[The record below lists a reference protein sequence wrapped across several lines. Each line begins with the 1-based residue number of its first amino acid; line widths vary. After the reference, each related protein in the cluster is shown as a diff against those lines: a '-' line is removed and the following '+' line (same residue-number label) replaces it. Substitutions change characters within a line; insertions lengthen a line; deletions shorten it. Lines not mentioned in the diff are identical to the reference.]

1 MTRKDF
7 FIIARV
13 LKAYSAEGGVT
24 VERDE
29 IAYKLAEDMAL
40 AYPRFDRRKF
50 LVACGVYDKA
60 IDEGR
65 FIYERSI

>member
-13 LKAYSAEGGVT
+13 LAKYSSNGVT
-24 VERDE
+24 IERDE
-29 IAYKLAEDMAL
+29 IAYKLAEDMAI

-50 LVACGVYDKA
+50 LVACGVYKKEA
-60 IDEGR
+60 VA
-65 FIYERSI
+65 

>member
-7 FIIARV
+7 AIIARV
-13 LKAYSAEGGVT
+13 LNKYSSNGVT
-24 VERDE
+24 IERDE

-50 LVACGVYDKA
+50 LVACGVYKKEA
-60 IDEGR
+60 VA
-65 FIYERSI
+65 

>member
-13 LKAYSAEGGVT
+13 LKEYSAEGGVT
-24 VERDE
+24 IERDD
-29 IAYKLAEDMAL
+29 IAHRLANEMAI

-50 LVACGVYDKA
+50 LVACGVYEKA
-60 IDEGR
+60 VA
-65 FIYERSI
+65 

>member
-13 LKAYSAEGGVT
+13 LANYSSNGVT
-24 VERDE
+24 IERDE
-29 IAYKLAEDMAL
+29 IAYKLAEEMAI

-50 LVACGVYDKA
+50 LVACGVYKKA
-60 IDEGR
+60 VAV
-65 FIYERSI
+65 

>member
-7 FIIARV
+7 AIIARV
-13 LKAYSAEGGVT
+13 LNKYSSNGVT
-24 VERDE
+24 IERDE

-65 FIYERSI
+65 FIYERQY

>member
-7 FIIARV
+7 TIIARV
-13 LKAYSAEGGVT
+13 LAKYSAEGGVT

-29 IAYKLAEDMAL
+29 IAYKLADDLAL

-50 LVACGVYDKA
+50 LVACGVWKKA
-60 IDEGR
+60 VAV
-65 FIYERSI
+65 

>member
-13 LKAYSAEGGVT
+13 LANYSSNGVT
-24 VERDE
+24 IERDE
-29 IAYKLAEDMAL
+29 IAYKLADDMAI

-50 LVACGVYDKA
+50 LVACGVWQKVVA
-60 IDEGR
+60 
-65 FIYERSI
+65 

>member
-13 LKAYSAEGGVT
+13 LKEYSAEGGVT
-24 VERDE
+24 IERDE
-29 IAYKLAEDMAL
+29 IAYKLANDMAL

-65 FIYERSI
+65 FIYERQY

>member
-13 LKAYSAEGGVT
+13 LANYSAEGGVVT
-24 VERDE
+24 ERDE
-29 IAYKLAEDMAL
+29 IAYKLADDLAI

-50 LVACGVYDKA
+50 LVACGVYNKKEVVA
-60 IDEGR
+60 
-65 FIYERSI
+65 